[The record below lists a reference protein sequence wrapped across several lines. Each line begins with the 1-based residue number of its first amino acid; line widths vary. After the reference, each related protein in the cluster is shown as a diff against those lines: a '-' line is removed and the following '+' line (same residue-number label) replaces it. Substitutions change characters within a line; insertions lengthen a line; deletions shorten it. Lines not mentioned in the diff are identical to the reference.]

1 MVMKGYIQIYTGDGK
16 CKTTA
21 ALGLIIRAVGAGLR
35 VYFGQFI
42 KGRNYSEIK
51 ILNTRFPEVT
61 IVQFGHGRFI
71 RGKPAQDEVGA
82 AVKGLD
88 CLKEAMQSGL
98 YDVVIG
104 DEANTAITAGLFT
117 EEDLLALCDFK
128 PESVELVLT
137 GRGAGQALLERA
149 DLVTE
154 MKCIK
159 HYYNAGVKG
168 RPGIES

>member
-1 MVMKGYIQIYTGDGK
+1 MKGYIQVYTGDGK

-21 ALGLIIRAVGAGLR
+21 ALGLLIRAVGAGLR

-42 KGRNYSEIK
+42 KGGDYSEIRTLK
-51 ILNTRFPEVT
+51 NRFPEVKV
-61 IVQFGHGRFI
+61 VQFGHGCFI
-71 RGKPAQDEVGA
+71 RGKPDEGEISA
-82 AVKGLD
+82 AVHGLD
-88 CLKEAMQSGL
+88 SLKQAMQSGL

-104 DEANTAITAGLFT
+104 DEANTAVTAGLFST
-117 EEDLLALCDFK
+117 EDLLTLCDSK
-128 PESVELVLT
+128 PDSVELILT
-137 GRGAGQALLERA
+137 GRGASHELQARA

>member
-1 MVMKGYIQIYTGDGK
+1 MKGYIQIYTGDGK

-21 ALGLIIRAVGAGLR
+21 ALGLIMRAVGSGLR

-42 KGRNYSEIK
+42 KGREYSEIR
-51 ILNTRFPEVT
+51 ILKARFPEVT
-61 IVQFGHGRFI
+61 VAQFGHGHFI
-71 RGKPAQDEVGA
+71 RGKAAEDEISA
-82 AVKGLD
+82 AVNGLKQ
-88 CLKEAMQSGL
+88 LEQAMQSGL
-98 YDVVIG
+98 YDIVIG
-104 DEANTAITAGLFT
+104 DEAHTAVAAGLFT
-117 EEDLLALCDFK
+117 DADLLALCDRK

-137 GRGAGQALLERA
+137 GRGAGPALQARA

-154 MKCIK
+154 MTCIK

>member
-1 MVMKGYIQIYTGDGK
+1 MVMKGYIQVYTGDGK

-21 ALGLIIRAVGAGLR
+21 ALGLIMRATGAGLR
-35 VYFGQFI
+35 IFLGQFI
-42 KGRNYSEIK
+42 KGRDYSEIQTLK
-51 ILNTRFPEVT
+51 SRFPEVT
-61 IVQFGHGRFI
+61 VAQFGHGRFI
-71 RGKPAQDEVGA
+71 RGKPAQEEINA
-82 AVKGLD
+82 AHEGLEA
-88 CLKEAMQSGL
+88 LKRAMHSGR

-104 DEANTAITAGLFT
+104 DEANTAVMAELFT
-117 EEDLLALCDFK
+117 EADLLALCDSK
-128 PESVELVLT
+128 PESVELILT
-137 GRGAGQALLERA
+137 GRGAGESLQARA